1 MTDVTQGFVVGKA
14 VVEGVRCDHL
24 AFRAPHVD
32 WQIWIQ
38 EGKEPL
44 PRKLVIT
51 TRDQPNAPQ
60 FSVVVTKWNLK
71 PTFTRADLRL
81 HAAERREAGR
91 VRSAGE
97 AVARLPR
104 IEGDRDEHAQTSK
117 AALVLAVALPLLLLA
132 EVSPEAPLGV

>member
-1 MTDVTQGFVVGKA
+1 MTDVTQGFVVGKG

-60 FSVVVTKWNLK
+60 FSIEMTKWNLK
-71 PTFTRADLRL
+71 PVFTPQTFAFRAPS
-81 HAAERREAGR
+81 G
-91 VRSAGE
+91 
-97 AVARLPR
+97 ARQV
-104 IEGDRDEHAQTSK
+104 EF
-117 AALVLAVALPLLLLA
+117 LPL
-132 EVSPEAPLGV
+132 PKR